1 MLPFRNCILIFSIV
15 FAFSAACA
23 RSSAV
28 FEKQLSQ
35 SPLRPAETPASIA
48 PETIGYL
55 LFDPE
60 SGRVIEEYNRRLP
73 LIPAS
78 TTKLLTIGFAI
89 HELGSDYRFETT
101 LGYNGKQNTGDLI
114 LAGGE
119 DPDLHVRDLLYLLGQ
134 FQRQIGTEWKGR
146 FYYAEEPLFARNSI
160 DESMDAEA
168 AYNPSLSSLSLD
180 SNIIYLRWS
189 RTGKSEELYA
199 IPSLSGFEFSALD
212 TSAKDDDDR
221 EVLYSGEGEGW
232 LLRKPKQPEGM
243 RAIPVKNAALFTARV
258 FQKLASTRGI
268 HIPDPQPKGSY
279 RPAHTIATHKSRPL
293 EDIAERILATSDNM
307 MTETL
312 LLHLAMKKNGG
323 PLPLREAA
331 AVLENHYRTSMPG
344 LDWTGFHLVNG
355 SGLTSQNRITAE
367 QLVAS
372 LLYADSIKGGVERLL
387 PIGGWTQ
394 GLLGR
399 LNRPDETF
407 RVVAKAGGIY
417 YSVSLAG
424 FLYPKSG
431 RRLAFAILIS
441 DLKKRQS
448 YEMAA
453 DRNSRKKRNEA
464 SAWMLQNRKA
474 IDDIVSSWISRY

>member
-1 MLPFRNCILIFSIV
+1 
-15 FAFSAACA
+15 
-23 RSSAV
+23 
-28 FEKQLSQ
+28 
-35 SPLRPAETPASIA
+35 
-48 PETIGYL
+48 
-55 LFDPE
+55 
-60 SGRVIEEYNRRLP
+60 
-73 LIPAS
+73 
-78 TTKLLTIGFAI
+78 
-89 HELGSDYRFETT
+89 
-101 LGYNGKQNTGDLI
+101 
-114 LAGGE
+114 
-119 DPDLHVRDLLYLLGQ
+119 
-134 FQRQIGTEWKGR
+134 
-146 FYYAEEPLFARNSI
+146 
-160 DESMDAEA
+160 
-168 AYNPSLSSLSLD
+168 
-180 SNIIYLRWS
+180 
-189 RTGKSEELYA
+189 
-199 IPSLSGFEFSALD
+199 
-212 TSAKDDDDR
+212 
-221 EVLYSGEGEGW
+221 
-232 LLRKPKQPEGM
+232 
-243 RAIPVKNAALFTARV
+243 
-258 FQKLASTRGI
+258 
-268 HIPDPQPKGSY
+268 
-279 RPAHTIATHKSRPL
+279 
-293 EDIAERILATSDNM
+293 

-312 LLHLAMKKNGG
+312 LLHLARKKNGG